1 MPESPQQERLG
12 EDLGLGG
19 KLSERSRARLLNHD
33 GTFNVRRN
41 DLGPFH
47 PYNAYHTLLSLPVP
61 RLLGL
66 MAMFYAV
73 ANVIFATLYWL
84 AGSDALAG
92 TASTPLARFEDC
104 LFFSVQTLATI
115 GYGRL
120 VPNTRIANVLVAL
133 EALVGLFG
141 FAILSGLL
149 FARFTRPTAK
159 IVFSRN
165 AVIAPYESGWAL
177 MFRLVN
183 LRNHDLTDVRAV
195 VSFARWVEEN
205 GSHRRR
211 FDLLSLERQSIIFMP
226 LHWVIVHPIGER
238 SPLRGLSIDSLA
250 EADPEIVCLITAD
263 DETFAQTVH
272 SKTSYDKADNR
283 LGCALQ
289 RHVHLRRG
297 SCRDRSDAPPRSGSR
312 RRPRRSLKVLRRP
325 STRVTMRATHRRQP
339 ARRRKD
345 AEMAA
350 AIRRRGTEGL
360 RAHRRRRV
368 HDRSHDRTRAP
379 VTPR

>member
-1 MPESPQQERLG
+1 MPESFQHERLS

-19 KLSERSRARLLNHD
+19 KLSERSRVRLLNHD

-66 MAMFYAV
+66 MATFYAV
-73 ANVIFATLYWL
+73 ANVVFAALYWL

-92 TASTPLARFEDC
+92 AAHTPLARFQDC

-133 EALVGLFG
+133 EALVGLLG

-159 IVFSRN
+159 IIFSRN
-165 AVIAPYESGWAL
+165 AIIAPYENGWAL

-195 VSFARWVEEN
+195 VSFAHWVEEN
-205 GSHRRR
+205 GSRRRR

-226 LHWVIVHPIGER
+226 LHWVIVHPIGEK
-238 SPLRGLSIDSLA
+238 SPFRGLTMDSLA
-250 EADPEIVCLITAD
+250 GTEPEIVCLITAD

-272 SKTSYDKADNR
+272 AKTSYDKTDIIWGARFRDMYTFDVDHVAIDLTR
-283 LGCALQ
+283 LHDL
-289 RHVHLRRG
+289 
-297 SCRDRSDAPPRSGSR
+297 DRVDGPIA
-312 RRPRRSLKVLRRP
+312 V
-325 STRVTMRATHRRQP
+325 
-339 ARRRKD
+339 
-345 AEMAA
+345 
-350 AIRRRGTEGL
+350 
-360 RAHRRRRV
+360 
-368 HDRSHDRTRAP
+368 
-379 VTPR
+379 

>member
-1 MPESPQQERLG
+1 MPESPLQQRLG

-19 KLSERSRARLLNHD
+19 KLSERSRVRLLNHD

-41 DLGPFH
+41 ELGPFH

-66 MAMFYAV
+66 MAGYYLAV
-73 ANVIFATLYWL
+73 NLLFATLYWL

-92 TASTPLARFEDC
+92 AASTPLRRFEDS

-120 VPNTRIANVLVAL
+120 VPNTRIANILVAL
-133 EALVGLFG
+133 EALVGLLG

-165 AVIAPYESGWAL
+165 AIIAPYGTGWAL

-195 VSFARWVEEN
+195 VSFAHWVDEN
-205 GSHRRR
+205 GSRRRR
-211 FDLLSLERQSIIFMP
+211 FDLLHLERPSIIFMP
-226 LHWVIVHPIGER
+226 LHWVIVHPIDAE
-238 SPLRGLSIDSLA
+238 SPLHGLSLDSLIA
-250 EADPEIVCLITAD
+250 ADPEIVCLITAD

-272 SKTSYDKADNR
+272 SRTSYDKTDIVWGARFRDMYIFDEDHVAIDLTR
-283 LGCALQ
+283 L
-289 RHVHLRRG
+289 
-297 SCRDRSDAPPRSGSR
+297 
-312 RRPRRSLKVLRRP
+312 
-325 STRVTMRATHRRQP
+325 
-339 ARRRKD
+339 
-345 AEMAA
+345 
-350 AIRRRGTEGL
+350 
-360 RAHRRRRV
+360 
-368 HDRSHDRTRAP
+368 HDVNPVDGP
-379 VTPR
+379 VTV